1 MHIRDL
7 ASPFL
12 ILRRLWMEPG
22 WSDAKNIIVL
32 TAHPRH
38 IQVLG
43 DGALVERADR
53 SRRSDRD
60 SPNARA
66 VAQMRAELW
75 PETWFHP
82 NGALV
87 ERAGRSRRSDRDSPN
102 ERSVVQMRAELWPE
116 T

>member
-1 MHIRDL
+1 MHIHDL
-7 ASPFL
+7 ASPSL

-22 WSDAKNIIVL
+22 WSDAKNIIAF
-32 TAHPRH
+32 TAHPCR
-38 IQVLG
+38 IQVLV

-60 SPNARA
+60 SPNERS

-75 PETWFHP
+75 PETCFHP

-102 ERSVVQMRAELWPE
+102 ERSVAQI
-116 T
+116 